1 VAVDQLRAFIA
12 GPRLAAD
19 IDAIGMAGRGGFML
33 RVLFAGGLS
42 AAEVALR
49 RSRRAWVSGS

>member
-42 AAEVALR
+42 AAEVALQ
-49 RSRRAWVSGS
+49 SRRAWVSGS